1 MGELIDQLAAEYFEA
16 LMAQEPTWAHMI
28 GEYAHAGSYEEAS
41 REAED
46 RDIAALRRFAAR
58 AAGLPPGD
66 PGAEDEITR
75 QVIAADAGSR
85 ADLKECRLRELSASS
100 VFGDQAQLPVIIG
113 MLGLPTPE
121 VAEAMVD
128 KFHAIGTSYR
138 ELAERH
144 REGVAQGRTPA
155 QFSVAG
161 TIEQLDALLS
171 APLEQDPLLKTAAL
185 PEGVDAA
192 AWRARL
198 EKALE
203 DSVRPGMAAYRD
215 ALRDE
220 VLPAARPDDRCG
232 LHWLDG
238 GAEVYATTLRYHT
251 TTDLT
256 AREIHEI
263 GLQKV
268 AALAEEYAVLGRSVL
283 GTSDVDDVLSALRSD
298 PALHFTS
305 ADDIVKASK
314 AAFARAE
321 AAMPDWF
328 EVLPKAPCAVEGVTA
343 GPSAY
348 YFPPATDGSR
358 GGTFFVNVTKPSA
371 WGTFEMEA
379 LAFHEGIPGHHL
391 QLSIAGE
398 LTGIP
403 EFRKHVHA
411 TAYAEGWGLYT
422 ERLADEMGLYSSDL
436 ARMGMLSTD
445 SMRACRLVV
454 DTGIHALGWRRE
466 QAVDYMV
473 ANSPMSED
481 LVRREID
488 RYIEYPGQA
497 TSYMIGR
504 IELLRMRRE
513 ALERQGEA
521 FDIKSFHTAV
531 LGSGGLPLD
540 ILDGVVRAQLP

>member
-1 MGELIDQLAAEYFEA
+1 
-16 LMAQEPTWAHMI
+16 
-28 GEYAHAGSYEEAS
+28 
-41 REAED
+41 
-46 RDIAALRRFAAR
+46 
-58 AAGLPPGD
+58 
-66 PGAEDEITR
+66 
-75 QVIAADAGSR
+75 
-85 ADLKECRLRELSASS
+85 
-100 VFGDQAQLPVIIG
+100 
-113 MLGLPTPE
+113 MLG
-121 VAEAMVD
+121 
-128 KFHAIGTSYR
+128 
-138 ELAERH
+138 
-144 REGVAQGRTPA
+144 Q
-155 QFSVAG
+155 
-161 TIEQLDALLS
+161 
-171 APLEQDPLLKTAAL
+171 
-185 PEGVDAA
+185 
-192 AWRARL
+192 
-198 EKALE
+198 
-203 DSVRPGMAAYRD
+203 
-215 ALRDE
+215 
-220 VLPAARPDDRCG
+220 
-232 LHWLDG
+232 
-238 GAEVYATTLRYHT
+238 
-251 TTDLT
+251 
-256 AREIHEI
+256 
-263 GLQKV
+263 
-268 AALAEEYAVLGRSVL
+268 SVL
-283 GTSDVDDVLSALRSD
+283 GMSDVGDVLSALRGD
-298 PALHFTS
+298 PALHFTT
-305 ADDIVKASK
+305 ADDIVAASK

-321 AAMPDWF
+321 AAMPEWF
-328 EVLPKAPCAVEGVTA
+328 DVLPKAPCAVEGVTA
-343 GPSAY
+343 GPAAY

-391 QLSIAGE
+391 QLSIASE

-454 DTGIHALGWRRE
+454 DTGIHALGWNRE

-473 ANSPMSED
+473 ANSPLSED

-513 ALERQGEA
+513 ATERQGDA
-521 FDIKSFHTAV
+521 FDIKAFHTAV